1 MAKETKNEETTTSK
15 KTTTSKGTKTSK
27 KDLTSTKKKEE
38 KTPASNTKASEKSTV
53 KKTEA
58 PKVGKRALPEDTPKE
73 EIKSPSKL
81 TKRSLPEETKEEKPK
96 EKKIDIFQKKT
107 SESTEK
113 PREKSNSEK
122 MRDVIQARKK
132 LNDLTTDQAVQTQQ
146 RDLALGKAQRLRED
160 EEDEALIEAELDH
173 KALETENNKL
183 KQDLE
188 KANQKLQSLLA
199 LEYDHLKVL
208 DEHQMSLSTEFVKSI
223 HQAQE
228 AALQN
233 AIQKEEEKEQSLID
247 ELNSLQKEISSLKA
261 KNKEAIKASEK
272 AQEVAAKAQKAVNEA
287 KKAIE
292 EQESNEIRNFKGE
305 IETLEQK
312 LKSKEKELEKV
323 KAEHEKELVKKE
335 KALQD
340 AKNNFE
346 KQRQEE
352 IEKTKKQIQDLEVAL
367 KKSDAQIEELNEQ
380 NKTLKSYE
388 EKYNEE
394 HLKLQELKDNSEKD
408 IANYQKQ
415 LESNSKKF
423 KDYEAQFLTYTTLFE
438 QFQKTIDE
446 LSSNASSEDVKA
458 LQEKYQKV
466 LTSLEVKE
474 KEVEELS
481 EKIKNLE
488 SISKEQ
494 PALEDAKKYQDLLAS
509 ERESHLQVEQK
520 LCSDLNGYKSKIEE
534 LQAELLTMGKDYQLN
549 QLHQQV
555 ESLQKFIEEVKK
567 NPGEALSHSIYNECY
582 EQIRE
587 VYKIEA
593 ELFEES
599 RTLIQNLYEEKKKI
613 LEEQKQEMKD
623 TTLLEKQIQE
633 IENLLAFIKNHQIQD
648 KVLEI
653 EKMEEKILT
662 SFQDQFKEYAEKL
675 ESQKNEKEKEMDLQY
690 HQETS
695 VNRLIAQYKKD
706 YDGIQTNYSNEVA
719 KLNLE
724 ISLDLDMESKE
735 KKIQKILLLQQEVKK
750 LIQTL
755 NHKFHS
761 SLDIIRQED
770 ELSSLEFT
778 EPEAYLRILGEQYQ
792 KNMEMFAQE
801 KQATSDEINQKN
813 ESYQFEIRKQKQAY
827 EQLSTKLSD
836 LKKASSTSQQSKEE
850 YTEQFTKIEEQLT
863 RIKNVTLPNL
873 EEELNEK
880 MKELRLK
887 YDGLVK
893 EELETK
899 KLFKFREQKIR
910 ENLKR
915 EKERKQN
922 DETFVSQQEAAQQE
936 YHLEESRRII
946 EEIQEKR
953 TTEKAKETT
962 LLQKENSEERRA
974 LQSSFNE
981 RSKRAVHL
989 MQKYN
994 ELQKVRANYEKA
1006 EKRLSSTVR
1015 VIKQYKEYVFGVQ
1028 EGNRKREE
1036 MEQKMVELTKKN
1048 QLDEAKSIQVLQT
1061 SLIHQIEG
1069 MQEKITRLEELNE
1082 VKEYLRILDTL
1093 EQLNVFSHK
1102 YQENM
1107 TKLQVE
1113 ISRMQE
1119 EMKKF
1124 GIA

>member
-323 KAEHEKELVKKE
+323 KTEHEKELAKKE